1 MAKPVTIHTL
11 DSLKENCIEIGECWI
26 WQGYFHNGNP
36 QVYHK
41 DRVMSVR
48 RVIHEILKGELPAR
62 HISVSTNCG
71 EPGCVNPD
79 HYVYRLPTQ
88 HLKYMASRVDSNS
101 VERRM
106 KLRESARKRGLFKL
120 TEEQVKE
127 ILVSPL
133 SGAELARRMNVNK
146 SLVSSIRRG
155 TARSINNQINNPFA
169 GLMR

>member
-36 QVYHK
+36 QVYYK

-48 RVIHEILKGELPAR
+48 RVIHDILKGELPAKN
-62 HISVSTNCG
+62 ISVSTKCG

-146 SLVSSIRRG
+146 MGGDEAGKKVRVTIEEIVDAGVSK
-155 TARSINNQINNPFA
+155 
-169 GLMR
+169 